1 MSPHITTSVDDRIL
15 RVGIARPEKKN
26 ALTRE
31 MYAALVAALKSAA
44 SDPAIRVV
52 LVHGTGDCF
61 TSGND
66 LKDFLAANQN
76 AGGNA
81 PGVVDE
87 SGPVFQFLAAINTFP
102 KPLVAAVNGPAVGI
116 GTTLLLHCDLVFAGE
131 SARFQLPFANLGL
144 CPEAASS
151 LLLPKLAGY
160 HRAAEILL
168 LGEPF
173 SAASAREIGLVNHVH
188 PDDDV
193 LTAALAASAKLAQQ
207 PPGAIRVTKS
217 LMKAR
222 QADAIRAVMR
232 TEFTAFAERL
242 QSAEA
247 REALTAFFEKRRPDF
262 SRFE

>member
-1 MSPHITTSVDDRIL
+1 MSAHITTAVDDRIL

-26 ALTRE
+26 ALTRD
-31 MYAALVAALKSAA
+31 MYAALHAALTTAE
-44 SDPAIRVV
+44 SDPSVRVV
-52 LVHGTGDCF
+52 VVHGVDDCF

-66 LKDFLAANQN
+66 LKDFLAAAQSPVE
-76 AGGNA
+76 GT

-87 SGPVFQFLAAINTFP
+87 SSPVFGFLAAISTFA

-116 GTTLLLHCDLVFAGE
+116 GTTLLLHCDLVYAGE

-151 LLLPKLAGY
+151 LLLPLLAGY

-173 SAASAREIGLVNHVH
+173 TPELAARIGLVNQVH
-188 PDDDV
+188 PDNEV
-193 LTAALAASAKLAQQ
+193 LSAALAASAKLAQQ
-207 PPGAIRVTKS
+207 PPGAVRLTKS
-217 LMKAR
+217 LMKR
-222 QADAIRAVMR
+222 QLAAQIPAVMR
-232 TEFTAFAERL
+232 TEFQAFTERL
-242 QSAEA
+242 KSPEA
-247 REALTAFFEKRRPDF
+247 KEALTAFFEKRRPDF